1 MYNSK
6 NISDRKMFWYA
17 YFRLSTKMK
26 NKKIPT
32 GKDFLGNS
40 SNEIKPALELK
51 ENDIDTF
58 SNNNILAK

>member
-1 MYNSK
+1 
-6 NISDRKMFWYA
+6 MFWYA

-58 SNNNILAK
+58 TCKVMKVK